1 MIFEKL
7 FIVNGFVLSK
17 ENLLRILFDSGRG
30 YEGIELSEE
39 YYAIS
44 RDRILQAEIKA

>member
-1 MIFEKL
+1 MP
-7 FIVNGFVLSK
+7 
-17 ENLLRILFDSGRG
+17 GRR

-44 RDRILQAEIKA
+44 RDRILQAEKKA